1 MFDRDT
7 HKFILLLRKGVSPYE
22 HIESWKRFDET
33 VLPDKEAFYSSL
45 TMEDITDV
53 NYRNTKRVLKDCN
66 NKKIGDYRNLYI
78 ESDILILADVFGNFG
93 NIYIDIY
100 ELDSANFLS
109 VARLP

>member
-1 MFDRDT
+1 
-7 HKFILLLRKGVSPYE
+7 
-22 HIESWKRFDET
+22 
-33 VLPDKEAFYSSL
+33 
-45 TMEDITDV
+45 MEDITDV

-109 VARLP
+109 VARLPQRVCLKTTEIRLELPTYADKLLMVEK